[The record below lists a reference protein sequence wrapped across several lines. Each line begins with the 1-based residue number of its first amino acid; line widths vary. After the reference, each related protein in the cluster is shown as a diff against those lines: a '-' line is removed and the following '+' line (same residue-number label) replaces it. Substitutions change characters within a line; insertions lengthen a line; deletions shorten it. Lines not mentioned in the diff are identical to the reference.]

1 MKVLMV
7 NGSPHK
13 EGCTYTALK
22 EVAGA
27 LEKYGIESEIFWVGN
42 GEIAGCIGCGA
53 CAKTGEGCF
62 RKDVVNEFVAKA
74 GEADGYIFGSPV
86 HYAAASG
93 ALTSFMDRAF
103 YSGGSKM
110 TGKPAAAVVSCRR
123 GGASAAFDQI
133 NKYFTINCMPVVG
146 SQYWNQVHGGKAE
159 EVKQDEEKYGIES
172 EIFWVGN
179 GEIAGCIG
187 CGACAKTG
195 EGCFR
200 KDVVNEFVAK
210 AGEADGYIFGS
221 PVHYAAASGALTSFM
236 DRAFY
241 SGGSKMTGK
250 PAAAVVSCRRGGASA
265 AFDQINKYFTINC
278 MPVVGS
284 QYWNQVHGGKAEEV
298 KQDEEGMQTMRTL
311 GNNMAWLLSCIEAGK
326 EKGITFPE
334 REPVIRTNYIR

>member
-74 GEADGYIFGSPV
+74 GEADVYI
-86 HYAAASG
+86 
-93 ALTSFMDRAF
+93 L
-103 YSGGSKM
+103 
-110 TGKPAAAVVSCRR
+110 
-123 GGASAAFDQI
+123 
-133 NKYFTINCMPVVG
+133 
-146 SQYWNQVHGGKAE
+146 
-159 EVKQDEEKYGIES
+159 
-172 EIFWVGN
+172 
-179 GEIAGCIG
+179 
-187 CGACAKTG
+187 
-195 EGCFR
+195 
-200 KDVVNEFVAK
+200 
-210 AGEADGYIFGS
+210 GS

>member
-62 RKDVVNEFVAKA
+62 RKDA
-74 GEADGYIFGSPV
+74 
-86 HYAAASG
+86 
-93 ALTSFMDRAF
+93 
-103 YSGGSKM
+103 
-110 TGKPAAAVVSCRR
+110 
-123 GGASAAFDQI
+123 
-133 NKYFTINCMPVVG
+133 
-146 SQYWNQVHGGKAE
+146 
-159 EVKQDEEKYGIES
+159 
-172 EIFWVGN
+172 
-179 GEIAGCIG
+179 
-187 CGACAKTG
+187 
-195 EGCFR
+195 
-200 KDVVNEFVAK
+200 VNEFVAK

-334 REPVIRTNYIR
+334 REPVIRTNYIH